1 MKVLSESWE
10 LSQEFGDCEPTKTTY
25 WSAKEAYKAGDR
37 TVVFNQT
44 LPTYKELK
52 EALAYSLHL
61 HKELAPNE

>member
-1 MKVLSESWE
+1 MNKEKLQKAV
-10 LSQEFGDCEPTKTTY
+10 EFLEEMLDDINNGVDIEVT
-25 WSAKEAYKAGDR
+25 AGAR

-61 HKELAPNE
+61 HKALAPNE

>member
-1 MKVLSESWE
+1 MLEEMLDDINNGVDIEV
-10 LSQEFGDCEPTKTTY
+10 T
-25 WSAKEAYKAGDR
+25 AGNN

-61 HKELAPNE
+61 HKALAPNE